1 MRVCLF
7 AEHNTTDR
15 GLHSITWHNDG
26 TEWLIEDRRHAHDA
40 AREAHNKLTEFG
52 RVEYA
57 YATNQ
62 VQLAAMVVSRGMAAV
77 FETYGAAFFLRKSHK
92 FADGTRYSQ
101 GDKPWPSSS
110 TWYWHGFL
118 FQRMRAEQ
126 FHTYADAHNDVYQTR
141 SFLRKGNNFDDR
153 TVWYREKVSFTD
165 RHAANLVPQSGD
177 NEELQGKAEASDTDV
192 GDAGDRQAKGK
203 LAQAA
208 ASPSSSGA
216 PVIKICRERRG
227 LEHRPEP
234 LVMDEQEGDTRSVR
248 LLDLS
253 VSHSLLG
260 GS

>member
-1 MRVCLF
+1 
-7 AEHNTTDR
+7 
-15 GLHSITWHNDG
+15 
-26 TEWLIEDRRHAHDA
+26 
-40 AREAHNKLTEFG
+40 
-52 RVEYA
+52 
-57 YATNQ
+57 
-62 VQLAAMVVSRGMAAV
+62 MVVSRGMAAV

-165 RHAANLVPQSGD
+165 LGQYAWLHCGAGDEQKAHACLPCVEGERRHERCGFSNLQRHAANLVPQSGD